1 MEKGEERTRKCPGFF
16 FFSRLETFLLTFLP
30 ISSQFQQGGVC
41 NRYFRHCSG
50 SIDCNR
56 ISLLCTMA
64 TNQPMNEFISG
75 DWVVHKFGG
84 TSVGS
89 ADCMRQCLAIIKPI
103 TKQQRVAVVVSAMG
117 GKPKVTDLL
126 LDSVHAAS
134 DGRHEE
140 SAQKLQHIRDKHSAC
155 VRELLEKSPEIASR
169 ILSQIDS
176 DLKDI
181 QDLLRAVALMKTPH
195 EQILEL
201 VSGYG
206 EIWSATIMAEA
217 ARQENLPF
225 VFLNARDVLI
235 VREDSL
241 GTQVDWEASEL
252 KLRAWV
258 QKADAD
264 FLAAGN
270 DHNIAM
276 SKTSSVP
283 VPHLLI
289 TGYIASSPNGVATT
303 LKRDGSDFSA
313 SIFGRLLKASGITI
327 WTDVSGVY
335 SADPRKVPEAQ
346 IISEVS
352 YTEAI
357 ELAYFGAKVIHPK
370 TMAPAI
376 ATKVTHPV
384 NALSTHHVNK
394 PATHPVNALSQ

>member
-1 MEKGEERTRKCPGFF
+1 
-16 FFSRLETFLLTFLP
+16 
-30 ISSQFQQGGVC
+30 
-41 NRYFRHCSG
+41 
-50 SIDCNR
+50 
-56 ISLLCTMA
+56 MA
-64 TNQPMNEFISG
+64 THQPLNDFISG

-89 ADCMRQCLAIIKPI
+89 ADCMRQCLSIIKPI

-126 LDSVHAAS
+126 LDSVHAAAN
-134 DGRHEE
+134 GRQEE
-140 SAQKLQHIRDKHSAC
+140 SAQKLQHIHDKHSLC
-155 VRELLEKSPEIASR
+155 VRELLEKSPEIATR

-206 EIWSATIMAEA
+206 EIWSATIMAET
-217 ARQENLPF
+217 ARQESLPF
-225 VFLNARDVLI
+225 VFLNARDVLV

-258 QKADAD
+258 KKADAD
-264 FLAAGN
+264 FLADGN
-270 DHNIAM
+270 EHNIAM
-276 SKTSSVP
+276 AKATSVP

-335 SADPRKVPEAQ
+335 SADPRKVRPDTLVQ
-346 IISEVS
+346 NTPTLPCNS
-352 YTEAI
+352 
-357 ELAYFGAKVIHPK
+357 
-370 TMAPAI
+370 
-376 ATKVTHPV
+376 
-384 NALSTHHVNK
+384 LSR
-394 PATHPVNALSQ
+394 